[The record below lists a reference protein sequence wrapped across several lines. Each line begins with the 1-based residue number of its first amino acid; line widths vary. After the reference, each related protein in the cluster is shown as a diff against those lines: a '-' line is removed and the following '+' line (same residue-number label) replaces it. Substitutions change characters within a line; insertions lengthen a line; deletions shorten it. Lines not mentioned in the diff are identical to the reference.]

1 MKTRLSLYRKALKES
16 LKQIVATNVG
26 VMAIIL
32 LVFFA
37 LLALLA
43 PFPPMINEMYK
54 PITGTDPQVSY
65 STSPSLRHPLGTDFM
80 GRDLFSQ
87 LLEGAR
93 IAFTVGIV
101 AAFMSVF
108 IGTIVGLTSGYFGS
122 LLDVLL
128 MRIADIILTLP
139 SLPFII
145 VFAAAIGKLSIWNI
159 VLLIA
164 IFGWPGVARVIRA
177 QTLSL
182 KERPYVEAA
191 KISGA
196 NSLRIIF
203 KHIGPNV
210 LPFSFLY
217 MTFGVSGA
225 ILTEA
230 ALSFIGLGDP
240 STVSWGMMLQWA
252 FTTGHTFKAPY
263 WVLPPGLCI
272 SFLSLAFYLM
282 GRALDEIINPR
293 LRKR

>member
-37 LLALLA
+37 LLALLS

-65 STSPSLRHPLGTDFM
+65 STSPSLRHLLGTDFM

-263 WVLPPGLCI
+263 WILPPGLCI

>member
-37 LLALLA
+37 LLALLS

-65 STSPSLRHPLGTDFM
+65 STSPSLRHLLGTDFM

-263 WVLPPGLCI
+263 WILPPGLCI
-272 SFLSLAFYLM
+272 SFLSLAFYLI

>member
-1 MKTRLSLYRKALKES
+1 MKES

-37 LLALLA
+37 LLALLS

-65 STSPSLRHPLGTDFM
+65 STSPSLRHLLGTDFM

-263 WVLPPGLCI
+263 WILPPGLCI

>member
-1 MKTRLSLYRKALKES
+1 MKTRLSLYRKTLKES
-16 LKQIVATNVG
+16 LKQIVATNIG

-37 LLALLA
+37 LLALLS

-65 STSPSLRHPLGTDFM
+65 STSPSLRHLLGTDFM

-182 KERPYVEAA
+182 RERPYVEAA

-196 NSLRIIF
+196 NSLRIIL

-263 WVLPPGLCI
+263 WILPPGLCI